1 MPAIVDIFKRPL
13 VIWDAVCRAL
23 NAAEDH
29 VTMVWV
35 SEAFV
40 AERLRGPC
48 TISNHSVSVI
58 LCSTSSISSILS
70 KKIRISS
77 SENSRRV

>member
-1 MPAIVDIFKRPL
+1 MFKKPL
-13 VIWDAVCRAL
+13 VIWDVVCRAL

-35 SEAFV
+35 NKAFV

-48 TISNHSVSVI
+48 TVSNHSVSVI

-77 SENSRRV
+77 SENGRRV